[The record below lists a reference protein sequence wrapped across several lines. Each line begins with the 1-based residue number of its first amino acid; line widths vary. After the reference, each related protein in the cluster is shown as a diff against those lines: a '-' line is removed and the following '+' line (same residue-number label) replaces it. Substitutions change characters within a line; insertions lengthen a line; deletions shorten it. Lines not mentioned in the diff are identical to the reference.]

1 MSMIQ
6 RFDAGAFRAING
18 AVYPVLDVVMPFITN
33 KANFYGVII
42 FAVAVILVKERKKG
56 AQGLG
61 FLIMAVLLSDF
72 IANLLKHAVGRLRPC
87 NAFDGVRLLVGCT
100 GSFSFPSGHATTIF
114 AAMVFLSVRY
124 KRYAPAFMAMAVS
137 VAYSRVY
144 VGVHYPLDT
153 VGGALLGA
161 SVALVFAE
169 ADRRYVDAL
178 WRRAFRLRRED

>member
-6 RFDAGAFRAING
+6 SFDAGVFRAINE
-18 AVYPVLDVVMPFITN
+18 AAYPALDVVMPFITN

-42 FAVAVILVKERKKG
+42 FGIAVILIKERKKG
-56 AQGLG
+56 AQGLAL
-61 FLIMAVLLSDF
+61 LIMAVLLSDF
-72 IANLLKHAVGRLRPC
+72 IANILKHAVGRLRPC
-87 NAFDGVRLLVGCT
+87 NVLDNVRLLAGCT
-100 GSFSFPSGHATTIF
+100 KSFSFPSGHATTIF

-124 KRYAPAFMAMAVS
+124 RRYAPVFMAMAVA

-153 VGGALLGA
+153 VGGALLGT

-169 ADRRYVDAL
+169 ADRRYGDAL
-178 WRRAFRLRRED
+178 FGSGVKTKNEP